1 MIFDTIINLKD
12 SFKREPIALNMDEA
26 SVKSII
32 DQYNDLK
39 LGVDAFTERTNLSD
53 DAIKS
58 YLSTVESGNATFS
71 GFTQHINATNN
82 SIGLMGIKAKSTTL
96 LIGGLKAAAGMLATT
111 LITIAIGKIIEGFD
125 NLIHRKERIAEAA
138 ETARNKIN
146 ELNNA
151 FKENKKSIDDIKNRY
166 AELAQGVDL
175 ISNKNLTL
183 STEDYEEFLSLSNQL
198 SELFPNLT
206 RSYDSNGNAILNLSG
221 NVNTIVGSLDALIN
235 REQQL
240 LNLQITKE
248 MPDVYEGY
256 KQNIDD
262 YNEELDLLLRKN
274 KALQNLISTD
284 YSINESPIDGSHI
297 LSWKFDGIRDASS
310 TDIQNEIYN
319 ALQTANVDLTKVIV
333 DTVEDLETG
342 GQIVNLSIPEI
353 ELEDYD
359 NIETLLGEYFSNINN
374 DIQYARTQLE
384 SETSKF
390 NSYLNTWLST
400 EPQFQK
406 QDTEVQTVLKEMLFN
421 GNWISEALKDS
432 NVDGSWDSLANWI
445 ERNYLYAIDKIN
457 DKEIKKKIISLGQ
470 INNPKEK
477 INVAQY
483 LQDYFD
489 KNKIPISLDFILDEN
504 NPNSTQSIINSVTEK
519 NRQIAGSL
527 DGLKVKYE
535 ELKKARE
542 EAYYKSNFVGNVDI
556 NNRPVV
562 TDSSLGGDYQ
572 TSYTGFQEYWKGDE
586 ENGHYEIIHFTPIL
600 PDGTVLD
607 DKTLYNYL
615 DNVIANADNALE
627 ADKTENGGFGILYK
641 VDTTVGGSKITDSNL
656 DSAFKQAELWDMQM
670 HEKQAAIYDK
680 EASALVDYNKVLD
693 EHNKLNQY
701 FADNSIDTDAEYN
714 KWLEVTINAKNATE
728 AIYLYDK
735 YLDGLSNKET
745 NFFTDKNIE
754 AIDEYKNKIS
764 DLSSYLQTISSE
776 GKLSAED
783 ISTLNTE
790 YKIVASS
797 TEEYRKAIIA
807 EMNAA
812 VQNSDVL
819 TLLKEAIKN
828 CDDAIT
834 KSLLMSLYDSL
845 LNINEEAQETTSSFY
860 DLEASISTLESS
872 ASLLRELDELIK
884 EQDFIDTSKANDILS
899 VFPEMAEEVAKYNAG
914 LITSE
919 ELFSLLEEAY
929 ETDKSNYAK
938 AIAYK
943 MRYDEDYFD
952 DFVKTLPDWVK
963 NLAEAYGID
972 LENYRTLNEQK
983 LALDKEYAK
992 RKNILDNH
1000 TSLIDATE
1008 KIKNNS
1014 DTIIGKELANKIG
1027 ISLQE
1032 SYGKAKEE
1040 YDAIEKI
1047 INGVSDS
1054 FTADADWKEF
1064 GYNEKEGK
1072 SGSDDKFDQDI
1083 NWIEQSLS
1091 NANRE
1096 VSNINEELAN
1106 TKGFK
1111 ERLLLYG
1118 ELEKANANL
1127 VKASKEATSEYEQEW
1142 TNASKKISS
1151 SYINKIKLG
1160 ETFEIEDF
1168 SNETTYNNVKAA
1180 QDAYNTWQESIQEQ
1194 NKALQQQEEA
1204 QQDKVGTLLEYE
1216 EIKLDINSLDL
1227 EEAETAKDK
1236 NNLLQ
1241 KEQKIKEKILEYSL
1255 LLAKTDEEKVKL
1267 QKEYN
1272 QYLKDNEILQYENLK
1287 SERDNQISFYDSEIQ
1302 DIQNDIDLEEARG
1315 GQGTEKQYNGM
1326 NENLEIQK
1334 GLYEDSRIAALEMRD
1349 KQTYG
1354 TDEWEKFNQ
1363 EVQDAEN
1370 NINKCTI
1377 AQIENNRAILLL
1389 PVKKYEKANEELQ
1402 ETLDQV
1408 TGYREK
1414 IESAIGYVNSYI
1426 QDQIDLLNENKEAVN
1441 DYYDSQIKPIQARRD
1456 LLTETNDEL
1465 KRQIDL
1471 ENAKYNL
1478 EKAKSNKTNRVY
1490 RKGEGFVYEADHDAI
1505 RDAQDELDQQIHNN
1519 AIAELDKMIDSLNNQ
1534 KEKEIEVLDDKIK
1547 AWDKY
1552 SKNIDKV
1559 TSSYEK
1565 YKQMQDF
1572 IDVFGSSAIER
1583 VMAQDTTIITK
1594 FEEVLN
1600 VVKGDE
1606 NSLKE
1611 QIEANNNAI
1620 KEIQKEAN
1628 AYIEGSSNVITARNN
1643 ITKVVKNNEEELL
1656 ALKGRTDK
1664 VTEYSSGWSKA
1675 FTDISTA
1682 LGNIELANI
1691 TAKDN
1696 EATIIGER
1704 QNALKSFKEAA
1715 VSYYNQIAIA
1725 VANAQSSFSKLT
1737 DLLKDAKNT
1746 YADVVEYTSKANN
1759 KVNDAKSNSTAFS
1772 NESYIIKGVKVSKYH
1787 DGGIVG
1793 KNVGSKQLPDF
1804 LMSLAESPLQPNEA
1818 FAKLLNGEVVL
1829 NNNQMGNLFNNIG
1842 NVVTPL
1848 ASNIINKN
1856 TQEPLNISIGDVN
1869 VYNPDNSDMI
1879 VNEIVKEL
1887 PLKVMQK
1894 LSSR

>member
-39 LGVDAFTERTNLSD
+39 LGVEAFAERTNLSD
-53 DAIKS
+53 DAMKS

-71 GFTQHINATNN
+71 GFTQHINTTNN

-248 MPDVYEGY
+248 MPDVYKGY

-284 YSINESPIDGSHI
+284 YSINESPIDGNQI

-390 NSYLNTWLST
+390 NSYLSTWLST

-421 GNWISEALKDS
+421 GNWISEALEDS

-470 INNPKEK
+470 INDPKEK

-489 KNKIPISLDFILDEN
+489 KNKIPISLDFILDESVYG
-504 NPNSTQSIINSVTEK
+504 STQSIVNAF
-519 NRQIAGSL
+519 NQSL
-527 DGLKVKYE
+527 TNMSGD
-535 ELKKARE
+535 
-542 EAYYKSNFVGNVDI
+542 SNDDLSI
-556 NNRPVV
+556 
-562 TDSSLGGDYQ
+562 LE
-572 TSYTGFQEYWKGDE
+572 SYTKGFNETQMNNWLT
-586 ENGHYEIIHFTPIL
+586 ITS
-600 PDGTVLD
+600 
-607 DKTLYNYL
+607 
-615 DNVIANADNALE
+615 
-627 ADKTENGGFGILYK
+627 GI
-641 VDTTVGGSKITDSNL
+641 S
-656 DSAFKQAELWDMQM
+656 
-670 HEKQAAIYDK
+670 
-680 EASALVDYNKVLD
+680 
-693 EHNKLNQY
+693 
-701 FADNSIDTDAEYN
+701 
-714 KWLEVTINAKNATE
+714 NATE
-728 AIYLYDK
+728 AISVYEQSLKGVSDVK
-735 YLDGLSNKET
+735 ID
-745 NFFTDKNIE
+745 FFTDKNIE
-754 AIDEYKNKIS
+754 AINEYKNKIS
-764 DLSSYLQTISSE
+764 DLSGYLQTISSE

-783 ISTLNTE
+783 VSTLNTE

-819 TLLKEAIKN
+819 ILLKEAIAN

-914 LITSE
+914 LITSK

-938 AIAYK
+938 AIAFK

-1072 SGSDDKFDQDI
+1072 SGSDDKFNQDI

-1096 VSNINEELAN
+1096 VNAINEELAN

-1111 ERLLLYG
+1111 ERLSLYG
-1118 ELEKANANL
+1118 ELEKANENL
-1127 VKASKEATSEYEQEW
+1127 VKASKEATSEYKKEW
-1142 TNASKKISS
+1142 TEASKKISS
-1151 SYINKIKLG
+1151 KYIDKIKLG

-1168 SNETTYNNVKAA
+1168 TNETSYNNVKAA

-1194 NKALQQQEEA
+1194 NKALQQQEET
-1204 QQDKVGTLLEYE
+1204 QQDKISTLLEYE

-1236 NNLLQ
+1236 NNLLK
-1241 KEQKIKEKILEYSL
+1241 KEQEIKEKILEYSI
-1255 LLAKTDEEKVKL
+1255 LLAKTDEEKIKL

-1315 GQGTEKQYNGM
+1315 GQGTEEQYNGM
-1326 NENLEIQK
+1326 NEDLEIQK
-1334 GLYEDSRIAALEMRD
+1334 GLYEATRITALEMRNEE
-1349 KQTYG
+1349 TYG

-1377 AQIENNRAILLL
+1377 AQIKNNRAILLL

-1441 DYYDSQIKPIQARRD
+1441 DYYDSQIKPIQEQRD

-1465 KRQIDL
+1465 RRQIDL
-1471 ENAKYNL
+1471 ENAKYAL
-1478 EKAKSNKTNRVY
+1478 EKAKSNRTNRVY

-1505 RDAQDELDQQIHNN
+1505 RDAQDELDQQIYNN
-1519 AIAELDKMIDSLNNQ
+1519 TIADLDKMIDSLNNQ
-1534 KEKEIEVLDDKIK
+1534 KEKEIEVLDDKIQ

-1572 IDVFGSSAIER
+1572 IEVFGSSAIER

-1606 NSLKE
+1606 DSLKE

-1643 ITKVVKNNEEELL
+1643 IAEVVKNNEEELL

-1664 VTEYSSGWSKA
+1664 VTEYSGSWSKA
-1675 FTDISTA
+1675 FTDITTA
-1682 LGNIELANI
+1682 LGNIELANT

-1704 QNALKSFKEAA
+1704 QNALKSFKETA
-1715 VSYYNQIAIA
+1715 VSYYNQIAQA
-1725 VANAQSSFSKLT
+1725 VSNAQSSFSKLT

-1759 KVNDAKSNSTAFS
+1759 KVNDAKSNSNAFS

-1793 KNVGSKQLPDF
+1793 KDIGSKQLPDF
-1804 LMSLAESPLQPNEA
+1804 LMSLADSPLQPNEA

>member
-1 MIFDTIINLKD
+1 MIFDSIISLKD
-12 SFKREPIALNMDEA
+12 SFKKQEPITLKMDETSA
-26 SVKSII
+26 KSII
-32 DQYNDLK
+32 DQYNNMK
-39 LGVDAFTERTNLSD
+39 LGADAFIEKTGLSD
-53 DAIKS
+53 EAMKS
-58 YLSTVESGNATFS
+58 YLHTVESGNATFQ
-71 GFTQHINATNN
+71 GCTQYVNSTSN
-82 SIGLMGIKAKSTTL
+82 SIGLMGIKAKATSL
-96 LIGGLKAAAGMLATT
+96 LINGLKAATGMLVTA
-111 LITIAIGKIIEGFD
+111 LLAMAIGKVVEGLD

-138 ETARNKIN
+138 ETAKNKIN
-146 ELNNA
+146 ELNNSFEKNRQA
-151 FKENKKSIDDIKNRY
+151 VDDIKKRY
-166 AELAQGVDL
+166 AELAQGIDQL
-175 ISNKNLTL
+175 TGKNLTL
-183 STEDYEEFLSLSNQL
+183 STEDYEEFLNLSNQL
-198 SELFPNLT
+198 AELFPNLT
-206 RSYDSNGNAILNLSG
+206 KNYDSNGNAILNLSG
-221 NVNTIVGSLDALIN
+221 NVNTIVGSLDTLIDK
-235 REQQL
+235 EQQL
-240 LNLQITKE
+240 LNLQIAKE

-256 KQNIDD
+256 KQNIYD
-262 YNEELDLLLRKN
+262 YNKELDLLLRKN
-274 KALQNLISTD
+274 KAIQNLISTD
-284 YSINESPIDGSHI
+284 YSTNESPIKGNKI
-297 LSWKFDGIRDASS
+297 LSWNFTGIRDASS

-319 ALQTANVDLTKVIV
+319 ALQTANIDLTKIIV

-342 GQIVNLSIPEI
+342 GQIINLSIPEI
-353 ELEDYD
+353 ELEDYS
-359 NIETLLGEYFSNINN
+359 NIETILGEYFANINN
-374 DIQYARTQLE
+374 DIQFARGQLE

-390 NSYLNTWLST
+390 NSYLSAWLST
-400 EPQFQK
+400 ELQFQK
-406 QDTEVQTVLKEMLFN
+406 QDTEVQNALKEMLFN
-421 GNWISEALKDS
+421 GNWISEAIKDP

-445 ERNYLYAIDKIN
+445 ERNYLYAIDSIN

-470 INNPKEK
+470 IKNPQDK
-477 INVAQY
+477 INVAQEI
-483 LQDYFD
+483 QDYFD
-489 KNKIPISLDFILDEN
+489 KNKVNISLSYILDKEDN
-504 NPNSTQSIINSVTEK
+504 NSTINLIERVKEK
-519 NRQIAGSL
+519 NNELIGSV
-527 DGLKVKYE
+527 D
-535 ELKKARE
+535 ELKKKYDVAKQARE
-542 EAYYKSNFVGNVDI
+542 NLYSNSNYVGNVDI
-556 NNRPVV
+556 NNRPIV
-562 TDSSLGGDYQ
+562 TDLEGSYQ
-572 TSYTGFQEYWKGDE
+572 TSYTSFQEYWKGNEKD
-586 ENGHYEIIHFTPIL
+586 GGYQIIHFTPIL

-607 DKTLYNYL
+607 ENTLYDYL
-615 DNVIANADNALE
+615 DNIISKADNVLE
-627 ADKTENGGFGILYK
+627 ADSVANGGYGIVYK
-641 VDTTVGGSKITDSNL
+641 VDTTVDGHKITDQNL
-656 DSAFKQAELWDMQM
+656 DKAFEHAEQWDISMHEQQAE
-670 HEKQAAIYDK
+670 IYGK
-680 EASALVDYNKVLD
+680 EAEALLSYNKELA
-693 EHNKLNQY
+693 EKNRLNQFFKEY
-701 FADNSIDTDAEYN
+701 SIDTEEEYN
-714 KWLEVTINAKNATE
+714 EWLRLTNGISNVAEAMNLYKESIEQKEKENINF
-728 AIYLYDK
+728 
-735 YLDGLSNKET
+735 LDVES
-745 NFFTDKNIE
+745 NIE

-764 DLSSYLQTISSE
+764 DLSSYLQTISSD
-776 GKLSAED
+776 GKLNADD
-783 ISTLNTE
+783 ISKLNTE
-790 YKIVASS
+790 YKIVANS

-812 VQNSDVL
+812 VQNSDVIM
-819 TLLKEAIKN
+819 LLKEAIAN

-845 LNINEEAQETTSSFY
+845 LNISSEAQETTSSFY

-914 LITSE
+914 LITSK

-938 AIAYK
+938 AIAFK

-963 NLAEAYGID
+963 NLADAYDID
-972 LENYRTLNEQK
+972 LINYRNLNEQK
-983 LALDKEYAK
+983 LALDKEYAR

-1008 KIKNNS
+1008 EIKNNS

-1027 ISLQE
+1027 IRLQE

-1054 FTADADWKEF
+1054 FSADANWKEF

-1072 SGSDDKFDQDI
+1072 SGSDDKFNQDI
-1083 NWIEQSLS
+1083 NWIEQSLT

-1096 VSNINEELAN
+1096 VNAINEELAN

-1111 ERLLLYG
+1111 ERLSLYG

-1127 VKASKEATSEYEQEW
+1127 VKASKEATSEYEKEW
-1142 TNASKKISS
+1142 TQASKKISS
-1151 SYINKIKLG
+1151 SYIDKIKLG

-1168 SNETTYNNVKAA
+1168 PNETTYNNVKAA

-1194 NKALQQQEEA
+1194 NKALQQQEET
-1204 QQDKVGTLLEYE
+1204 QQDKIGTLLEYE

-1236 NNLLQ
+1236 NNLLK
-1241 KEQKIKEKILEYSL
+1241 KEQEIKEKILEYSI
-1255 LLAKTDEEKVKL
+1255 LLAKTDEEKIKL

-1315 GQGTEKQYNGM
+1315 GQGTEEQYNGM
-1326 NENLEIQK
+1326 NEDLEIQK
-1334 GLYEDSRIAALEMRD
+1334 GLYEATRITALEMRNGE
-1349 KQTYG
+1349 TYG

-1377 AQIENNRAILLL
+1377 AQIKNNRAILLL

-1441 DYYDSQIKPIQARRD
+1441 DYYDSQIKPIQAQRD

-1478 EKAKSNKTNRVY
+1478 EKAKSNRTNRVY

-1505 RDAQDELDQQIHNN
+1505 RDAQDELDQQIYNN
-1519 AIAELDKMIDSLNNQ
+1519 TIADLDKMIDSLNNQ

-1572 IDVFGSSAIER
+1572 IEVFGSSAIER

-1606 NSLKE
+1606 DSLKE

-1643 ITKVVKNNEEELL
+1643 IAEVVKNNEEELL

-1664 VTEYSSGWSKA
+1664 VTEYSSSWSKA
-1675 FTDISTA
+1675 FTDITTA

-1704 QNALKSFKEAA
+1704 QNTLKSFKETA
-1715 VSYYNQIAIA
+1715 VSYYNQIAQA
-1725 VANAQSSFSKLT
+1725 VSNAQSSFSKLT
-1737 DLLKDAKNT
+1737 NLLKDAKNT
-1746 YADVVEYTSKANN
+1746 YADVVEYTNKANN
-1759 KVNDAKSNSTAFS
+1759 KVNDAKSKSTAFS
-1772 NESYIIKGVKVSKYH
+1772 NESYIIHGVKVSKYH

-1793 KNVGSKQLPDF
+1793 KDIESKQLPDF
-1804 LMSLAESPLQPNEA
+1804 LMSLADSPLKPNET

-1829 NNNQMGNLFNNIG
+1829 NNNQVGNLLNNIG

-1856 TQEPLNISIGDVN
+1856 TESSSNISIGDVN

>member
-39 LGVDAFTERTNLSD
+39 LGVEAFAERTNLSD
-53 DAIKS
+53 DAMKS

-71 GFTQHINATNN
+71 GFTQHINTTNN

-248 MPDVYEGY
+248 MPDVYKGY

-284 YSINESPIDGSHI
+284 YSINESPIDGNQI

-390 NSYLNTWLST
+390 NSYLSTWLST

-421 GNWISEALKDS
+421 GNWISEALEDS

-470 INNPKEK
+470 INDPKEK

-489 KNKIPISLDFILDEN
+489 KNKIPISLDFILDESVYG
-504 NPNSTQSIINSVTEK
+504 STQSIVNAF
-519 NRQIAGSL
+519 NQSL
-527 DGLKVKYE
+527 TNMSGD
-535 ELKKARE
+535 
-542 EAYYKSNFVGNVDI
+542 SNDDLSI
-556 NNRPVV
+556 
-562 TDSSLGGDYQ
+562 LE
-572 TSYTGFQEYWKGDE
+572 SYTKGFNETQMNNWLT
-586 ENGHYEIIHFTPIL
+586 ITS
-600 PDGTVLD
+600 
-607 DKTLYNYL
+607 
-615 DNVIANADNALE
+615 
-627 ADKTENGGFGILYK
+627 GI
-641 VDTTVGGSKITDSNL
+641 S
-656 DSAFKQAELWDMQM
+656 
-670 HEKQAAIYDK
+670 
-680 EASALVDYNKVLD
+680 
-693 EHNKLNQY
+693 
-701 FADNSIDTDAEYN
+701 
-714 KWLEVTINAKNATE
+714 NATE
-728 AIYLYDK
+728 AISVYEQSLKGVSDVK
-735 YLDGLSNKET
+735 ID
-745 NFFTDKNIE
+745 FFTDKNIE
-754 AIDEYKNKIS
+754 AINEYKNKIS
-764 DLSSYLQTISSE
+764 DLSGYLQTISSE

-783 ISTLNTE
+783 VSTLNTE

-819 TLLKEAIKN
+819 ILLKEAIAN

-914 LITSE
+914 LITSK

-938 AIAYK
+938 AIAFK

-1072 SGSDDKFDQDI
+1072 SGSDDKFNQDI

-1096 VSNINEELAN
+1096 VNAINEELAN

-1111 ERLLLYG
+1111 ERLSLYG
-1118 ELEKANANL
+1118 ELEKANENL
-1127 VKASKEATSEYEQEW
+1127 VKASKEATSEYKKEW
-1142 TNASKKISS
+1142 TEASKKISS
-1151 SYINKIKLG
+1151 KYIDKIKLG

-1168 SNETTYNNVKAA
+1168 TNETSYNNVKAA

-1194 NKALQQQEEA
+1194 NKALQQQEET
-1204 QQDKVGTLLEYE
+1204 QQDKISTLLEYE

-1236 NNLLQ
+1236 NNLLK
-1241 KEQKIKEKILEYSL
+1241 KEQEIKEKILEYSI
-1255 LLAKTDEEKVKL
+1255 LLAKTDEEKIKL

-1315 GQGTEKQYNGM
+1315 GQGTEEQYNGM
-1326 NENLEIQK
+1326 NEDLEIQK
-1334 GLYEDSRIAALEMRD
+1334 GLYEATRITALEMRNEE
-1349 KQTYG
+1349 TYG

-1377 AQIENNRAILLL
+1377 AQIKNNRAILLL

-1441 DYYDSQIKPIQARRD
+1441 DYYDSQIKPIQEQRD

-1465 KRQIDL
+1465 RRQIDL
-1471 ENAKYNL
+1471 ENAKYAL
-1478 EKAKSNKTNRVY
+1478 EKAKSNRTNRVY

-1505 RDAQDELDQQIHNN
+1505 RDAQDELDQQIYNN
-1519 AIAELDKMIDSLNNQ
+1519 TIADLDKMIDSLNNQ
-1534 KEKEIEVLDDKIK
+1534 KEKEIEVLDDKIQ

-1572 IDVFGSSAIER
+1572 IEVFGSSAIER

-1606 NSLKE
+1606 DSLKE

-1643 ITKVVKNNEEELL
+1643 IAEVVKNNEEELL

-1664 VTEYSSGWSKA
+1664 VTEYSGSWSKA
-1675 FTDISTA
+1675 FTDITTA
-1682 LGNIELANI
+1682 LGNIELANT

-1704 QNALKSFKEAA
+1704 QNALKSFKETA
-1715 VSYYNQIAIA
+1715 VSYYNQIAQA
-1725 VANAQSSFSKLT
+1725 VSNAQSSFSKLT

-1759 KVNDAKSNSTAFS
+1759 KVNDAKSNSNAFS

-1793 KNVGSKQLPDF
+1793 KDIGSKQLPDF
-1804 LMSLAESPLQPNEA
+1804 LMSLADSPLQPNEA

-1894 LSSR
+1894 LNSR

>member
-1 MIFDTIINLKD
+1 MIFDAILNLKD
-12 SFKREPIALNMDEA
+12 GFKKQEPIKFNMDETSA
-26 SVKSII
+26 KSII
-32 DQYNDLK
+32 DQYNDMK
-39 LGVDAFTERTNLSD
+39 LSADAFIERTNLSD
-53 DAIKS
+53 EAMKS
-58 YLSTVESGNATFS
+58 YLHTVENGNATFS
-71 GFTQHINATNN
+71 GYTQHVNTASK
-82 SIGLMGIKAKSTTL
+82 SISIMGIKAKATSL
-96 LIGGLKAAAGMLATT
+96 LLGGLKAAAGMLVTT
-111 LITIAIGKIIEGFD
+111 LLAMAIGKLIEGFD
-125 NLIHRKERIAEAA
+125 YLINRSERIAEAA
-138 ETARNKIN
+138 EIARDKID

-151 FKENKKSIDDIKNRY
+151 FKENKDTVDDIKKRY
-166 AELAQGVDL
+166 AELAQSVDL
-175 ISNKNLTL
+175 LSNKNVKL
-183 STEDYEEFLSLSNQL
+183 STEDYEEFLDLSNQL
-198 SELFPNLT
+198 SKLFPNLI

-221 NVNTIVGSLDALIN
+221 NVDTIVGSLDMLID

-240 LNLQITKE
+240 LNLQIAKE

-256 KQNIDD
+256 RQNIED
-262 YNEELDLLLRKN
+262 YNKELDLLLRKN
-274 KALQNLISTD
+274 KAIQNLISTD
-284 YSINESPIDGSHI
+284 YSINESPIDGEEI
-297 LSWKFDGIRDASS
+297 LSWKFDVREASS
-310 TDIQNEIYN
+310 IDIQNELYN
-319 ALQTANVDLTKVIV
+319 ALQMANIDLSKIIV
-333 DTVEDLETG
+333 DTVTDLETG
-342 GQIVNLSIPEI
+342 EQILNLSMPEM
-353 ELEDYD
+353 ELDDYS
-359 NIETLLGEYFSNINN
+359 NIETVLGEYFANINN

-384 SETSKF
+384 NETSKF

-406 QDTEVQTVLKEMLFN
+406 QDTEVQTALKEMLFN

-470 INNPKEK
+470 IENPQEK
-477 INVAQY
+477 INVAQE
-483 LQDYFD
+483 LQDYFEQH
-489 KNKIPISLDFILDEN
+489 KIPISLDFILDKN
-504 NPNSTQSIINSVTEK
+504 AYDSTQSIVNAF
-519 NRQIAGSL
+519 NQSL
-527 DGLKVKYE
+527 
-535 ELKKARE
+535 
-542 EAYYKSNFVGNVDI
+542 SNM
-556 NNRPVV
+556 
-562 TDSSLGGDYQ
+562 S
-572 TSYTGFQEYWKGDE
+572 
-586 ENGHYEIIHFTPIL
+586 
-600 PDGTVLD
+600 
-607 DKTLYNYL
+607 
-615 DNVIANADNALE
+615 
-627 ADKTENGGFGILYK
+627 
-641 VDTTVGGSKITDSNL
+641 GGSDDDFSVLKEYTKRFNESQMNNWLTIT
-656 DSAFKQAELWDMQM
+656 AG
-670 HEKQAAIYDK
+670 
-680 EASALVDYNKVLD
+680 
-693 EHNKLNQY
+693 
-701 FADNSIDTDAEYN
+701 
-714 KWLEVTINAKNATE
+714 INNATE
-728 AIYLYDK
+728 AIDVYEKSINAVSDIEI
-735 YLDGLSNKET
+735 D
-745 NFFTDKNIE
+745 FFTDKNIE
-754 AIDEYKNKIS
+754 SIDNYKNNIS
-764 DLSSYLQTISSE
+764 DLSGYLQTISSE
-776 GKLSAED
+776 GKLSADD

-819 TLLKEAIKN
+819 ILLKEAIAN

-845 LNINEEAQETTSSFY
+845 LNINSEAQETTSSFY

-884 EQDFIDTSKANDILS
+884 DQDFIDTSKANDILS

-943 MRYDEDYFD
+943 MRYDEQYFD
-952 DFVKTLPDWVK
+952 NFVENIPDWVK
-963 NLAEAYGID
+963 NLADAYDID
-972 LENYRTLNEQK
+972 LINYTNLNEQK

-1032 SYGKAKEE
+1032 SYKEAKNEF
-1040 YDAIEKI
+1040 DV
-1047 INGVSDS
+1047 INQVIDGVEDS
-1054 FTADADWKEF
+1054 FTADATWKEF

-1111 ERLLLYG
+1111 KRLSLYG

-1194 NKALQQQEEA
+1194 NKALKQQEET
-1204 QQDKVGTLLEYE
+1204 QQDRIGTLLEYE

-1227 EEAETAKDK
+1227 EEAETAQDK
-1236 NNLLQ
+1236 NNLLK
-1241 KEQKIKEKILEYSL
+1241 KEQEIKEKILEYSI
-1255 LLAKTDEEKVKL
+1255 LLAKTDEEKIKL

-1302 DIQNDIDLEEARG
+1302 DTQNDIDLEEARG
-1315 GQGTEKQYNGM
+1315 GQGTEEQYNRM
-1326 NENLEIQK
+1326 NEDLEIQK
-1334 GLYEDSRIAALEMRD
+1334 GLYEATRITALEMRNGE
-1349 KQTYG
+1349 TYG

-1377 AQIENNRAILLL
+1377 AQIKNNRAILLL

-1414 IESAIGYVNSYI
+1414 VESAIGYVNSYI

-1606 NSLKE
+1606 DSLKE

-1643 ITKVVKNNEEELL
+1643 IAEVVKNNEEELL

-1664 VTEYSSGWSKA
+1664 VTEYSSSWSKA
-1675 FTDISTA
+1675 FTDITTA
-1682 LGNIELANI
+1682 LGNIELSNI

-1704 QNALKSFKEAA
+1704 QNALKSFKETA
-1715 VSYYNQIAIA
+1715 VSYYNQIAQA
-1725 VANAQSSFSKLT
+1725 VSNAQSSFSKLT
-1737 DLLKDAKNT
+1737 NLLKDAKNT

-1759 KVNDAKSNSTAFS
+1759 KVNNAKSNSTAFS

-1793 KNVGSKQLPDF
+1793 KDVGSKQLPDF
-1804 LMSLAESPLQPNEA
+1804 LMSLADSPLQPNEA
-1818 FAKLLNGEVVL
+1818 FAKLLDGEVVL
-1829 NNNQMGNLFNNIG
+1829 NNSQMGNLFNNIG